1 MCPYILTNKMNCTDL
16 PPSSPFLHLFIQK
29 PRVLKGEKITDCC
42 DNEAFI
48 FIFLSPIMLE
58 SVWFFD
64 RVRTVIKKKT
74 ELKQRRARMGQ
85 KKKYLDAESC
95 RKQICL
101 STPARDNQV
110 GTFTWTFKPSSS
122 VCPGQLL

>member
-1 MCPYILTNKMNCTDL
+1 MEALRL
-16 PPSSPFLHLFIQK
+16 EGS
-29 PRVLKGEKITDCC
+29 KITDDCC
-42 DNEAFI
+42 DTEAFI

-58 SVWFFD
+58 LVWFFD

-95 RKQICL
+95 RKQIRL
-101 STPARDNQV
+101 STPARVNQV
-110 GTFTWTFKPSSS
+110 GAFTRTSKPFSSIG
-122 VCPGQLL
+122 PGPMSY